1 MVKLSLNSPFIRA
14 LISLLFLFFFYLQH
28 NDPDNYIWISIYFLA
43 SASFFF
49 NEQLSFYSI
58 ILLLSICSF
67 IFINNVHSILT
78 ETVLN
83 DELFYELGGILLI
96 LMLSTLKLTK
106 RI

>member
-14 LISLLFLFFFYLQH
+14 LISLLFLFFVYLQH

-43 SASFFF
+43 SALVFF